1 VSKPCDDDD
10 GAACHCCSGDGG
22 DHARRLDWPPAA
34 ALSSHYFA
42 ERTSSLKPVALI
54 QKTPALMP
62 AEGIERTVSRQ
73 FSHSKSPTRT
83 LNHRLQRKSRGTGR
97 EILSIVSLAGA
108 AGQPSPQG
116 FSSFVAKARE
126 DFVSFLAER
135 D

>member
-1 VSKPCDDDD
+1 
-10 GAACHCCSGDGG
+10 
-22 DHARRLDWPPAA
+22 
-34 ALSSHYFA
+34 LSSHYFA